1 MARSVANVVV
11 STDTFANWIGK
22 TNQLADAMSVYT
34 VTVDSTANGA
44 NVSGNGFVVGI
55 LQANTLAAGD
65 VLRGGS
71 VNASANLNIT
81 SNTRFTGAE
90 ASAMAATA
98 LLWSRAGAASN
109 CTEVSG

>member
-81 SNTRFTGAE
+81 L
-90 ASAMAATA
+90 M
-98 LLWSRAGAASN
+98 LLMLTS
-109 CTEVSG
+109 TLLLHTLLVDLLT